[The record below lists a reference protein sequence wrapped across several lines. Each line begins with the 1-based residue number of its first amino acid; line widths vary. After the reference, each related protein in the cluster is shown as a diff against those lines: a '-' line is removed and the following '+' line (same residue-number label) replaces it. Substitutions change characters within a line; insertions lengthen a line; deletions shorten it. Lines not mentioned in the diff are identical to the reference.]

1 MHAHT
6 WHRMLVRVA
15 YMAPLLY
22 SGQRGRQPCLSR
34 SMLVQG
40 VPYGD
45 HTSCR
50 GRWRGVGVAAQLK
63 VGAAPD
69 ELILGARKLL
79 DVVAQV
85 HLRGSVALVRPLCST

>member
-1 MHAHT
+1 M
-6 WHRMLVRVA
+6 
-15 YMAPLLY
+15 
-22 SGQRGRQPCLSR
+22 
-34 SMLVQG
+34 
-40 VPYGD
+40 
-45 HTSCR
+45 
-50 GRWRGVGVAAQLK
+50 AAQLK